1 MNEKMFAIVG
11 RILAPQHSM
20 VVGEMKATAAAARS
34 IAIMPLN
41 VPEMVMWMRVVP

>member
-1 MNEKMFAIVG
+1 MNEKIFAIVG
-11 RILAPQHSM
+11 WVLAPQHSM

-41 VPEMVMWMRVVP
+41 VPEIVTRMRVGL